1 MRIKY
6 DIYTIENSQGDGS
19 HRQFVRIQQ
28 PGAMTEEELCQEV
41 HDRCTATAADV
52 KAVMSAIRE
61 IAQRELS
68 RGSRF
73 YLPEI
78 GYLSLSVG
86 LKPRA
91 GVSDGELADGAGSVV
106 GNASNNDGNQAD
118 GSSASTSDSA
128 ADAGGDEVIGTGDGG
143 QSDVDTTAAGGGD
156 NGTTEGSDEAGGTG
170 RRKITG
176 NDVCVRGLNFKPE
189 ARFLRRV
196 KQSVTFERTD
206 LATHSPRYDDAKLW
220 ARVEAYA
227 AENGYIDR
235 PSMQRAFGLSGYM
248 ARKWLKVFADSR
260 RLVRR
265 GSTTRPVY
273 TLPSNAG

>member
-6 DIYTIENSQGDGS
+6 DIYNIENSQGSGTS
-19 HRQFVRIQQ
+19 RQYVQIQR
-28 PGAMTEEELCQEV
+28 PSAMTEEELCEEV

-52 KAVMSAIRE
+52 KAVLSAIRE

-73 YLPEI
+73 YIPEI

-91 GVSDGELADGAGSVV
+91 AAAAGGTSADGEDG
-106 GNASNNDGNQAD
+106 D
-118 GSSASTSDSA
+118 GSTNENGEAVGASGDGSASEGNT
-128 ADAGGDEVIGTGDGG
+128 ADGTGDDSSSSGDDTADGG
-143 QSDVDTTAAGGGD
+143 S
-156 NGTTEGSDEAGGTG
+156 NGEAVGESTLPTSTGS
-170 RRKITG
+170 RKITG

-196 KQSVTFERTD
+196 RQSVAFERAD
-206 LATHSPRYDDAKLW
+206 LGSHAPRYTDAALW
-220 ARVEAYA
+220 ARVSRLT

-235 PSMQRAFGLSGYM
+235 PTMQHAFGLSEYM
-248 ARKWLKVFADSR
+248 ARKWLAAFADSG

-265 GSTTRPVY
+265 GSLTHPLY
-273 TLPSNAG
+273 TLPRTQANG